1 MGASFLSARSVVECD
16 WYRVGCRVSLAE
28 RAVTLC
34 SDADHRHAVECCS
47 KHVATSEIPQPLVEK
62 YHAFYEVLLY
72 HVVIEEAHAAPNAA
86 NRMIQAGFDVDVHG
100 LSNKDEL
107 ELPPPADYA
116 LGCGLLKKVADS
128 VSQHAS
134 ECSIEL
140 IPFPSTVFSEAREDF
155 RSEAVIRIRI
165 LHCRGIDQPAGPA
178 EQHALEEVEKHLQ
191 GLGVRRR

>member
-1 MGASFLSARSVVECD
+1 MHDVAAIFPATVLATE
-16 WYRVGCRVSLAE
+16 VS
-28 RAVTLC
+28 
-34 SDADHRHAVECCS
+34 H
-47 KHVATSEIPQPLVEK
+47 
-62 YHAFYEVLLY
+62 
-72 HVVIEEAHAAPNAA
+72 
-86 NRMIQAGFDVDVHG
+86 
-100 LSNKDEL
+100 
-107 ELPPPADYA
+107 LPI
-116 LGCGLLKKVADS
+116 L

-178 EQHALEEVEKHLQ
+178 EQHALEEVEKHIQ